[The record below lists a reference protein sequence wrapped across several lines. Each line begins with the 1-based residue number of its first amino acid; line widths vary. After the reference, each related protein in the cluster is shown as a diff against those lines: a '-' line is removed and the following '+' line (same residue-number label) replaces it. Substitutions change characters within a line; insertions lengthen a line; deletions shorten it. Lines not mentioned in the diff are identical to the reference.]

1 VVIVPDFK
9 ETGRRYRISE
19 EIGKRFQPTVGKGK
33 EEEQVY
39 VQVLNFEKKEE
50 ANPNNK
56 CI

>member
-1 VVIVPDFK
+1 MVIVPDFK